1 MSLPNF
7 RSRRLRALSMLALL
21 LGSGAQAVESRV
33 IDVYHD
39 PQCGCCKEWIR
50 HLKAN
55 GFTVKDHPQAEIAPV
70 KEKLGVPYRLGSCH
84 TGVYKGK
91 FVEGH
96 VPAAQVLAVGQRKD
110 LAGVAVPG
118 MPMGS
123 PGMEMG
129 SRRQAYKVIGLT
141 TAGQEVVVASY
152 PASE

>member
-1 MSLPNF
+1 MSA
-7 RSRRLRALSMLALL
+7 SRLARLLRQPLWLALF
-21 LGSGAQAVESRV
+21 LGTAAQAAEPRV

-39 PQCGCCKEWIR
+39 PGCGCCKEWIQ

-55 GFTVKDHPQAEIAPV
+55 GFTVNDHAQAEIVPV
-70 KEKLGVPYRLGSCH
+70 KKRLGVPYHLGSCH

-96 VPAAQVLAVGQRKD
+96 VPAAQVVELGERKD

-129 SRRQAYKVIGLT
+129 SRRDAYRVIAVGKDGKESVL
-141 TAGQEVVVASY
+141 ASY
-152 PASE
+152 PAAR